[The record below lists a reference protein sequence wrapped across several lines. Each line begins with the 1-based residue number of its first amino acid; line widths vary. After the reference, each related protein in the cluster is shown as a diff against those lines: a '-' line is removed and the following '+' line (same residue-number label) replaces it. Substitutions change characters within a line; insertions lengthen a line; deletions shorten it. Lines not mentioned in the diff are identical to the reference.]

1 MAMSTLLEKVEAIEK
16 AGVGELAG
24 QALGKLIHLHL
35 QKYEIELAAV
45 RRELEPFERQYG
57 MSSEECRRQF
67 AKGEPGDTAE
77 IMEWMGLYDNAL
89 LYQERI
95 EALRAAAGS

>member
-1 MAMSTLLEKVEAIEK
+1 MSTLLEKVEAIEK
-16 AGVGELAG
+16 AGAGELAE
-24 QALGKLIHLHL
+24 QALRKLMYLHV
-35 QKYEIELAAV
+35 QKYERELEAV
-45 RRELEPFERQYG
+45 QKELEPFERQYG

-67 AKGEPGDTAE
+67 AKGELGDSAE

-95 EALRAAAGS
+95 ETLRAAAES

>member
-1 MAMSTLLEKVEAIEK
+1 MSTLLEKVEAIEK
-16 AGVGELAG
+16 AGAGELAE
-24 QALGKLIHLHL
+24 QALRKLMYLHV
-35 QKYEIELAAV
+35 QKYERELEAV

-67 AKGEPGDTAE
+67 AKGELGDNAE
-77 IMEWMGLYDNAL
+77 VMDWMGLYDNAL

-95 EALRAAAGS
+95 ETLRAAAES